1 MTQATISVVGSMDTG
16 NNDTGLIASATI
28 TPTTVGNIMVVI
40 IEEKYSA
47 AANLKVNSISGG
59 GVTTWRL
66 ASQRFMVDGVHGVDV
81 WWGVVTSTG
90 SLTVTPT
97 YNSTTGQAAGSL
109 DAWELTSTAGAVTVW
124 SVDKTGFQDP
134 NTSNTTYTYPSLTS
148 AADKEAYVGYLAITG
163 SASGNPGS
171 GWVDTTD
178 LRGNWV
184 TYNINVGNAGTATSH
199 TQTSGSTQTWFTVG
213 VLFQAA
219 FPVTEQWGTIQ
230 I

>member
-1 MTQATISVVGSMDTG
+1 MTQATISVVGTMDTG
-16 NNDTGLIASATI
+16 NNNTGLCASATL
-28 TPTTVGNIMVVI
+28 TPTAVGNIMVVV

-47 AANLKVNSISGG
+47 AANLKVASIFGG

-66 ASQRFMVDGVHGVDV
+66 ALQRFFVDGVHGVDV

-97 YNSTTGQAAGSL
+97 YNSTTGQAAGSI
-109 DAWELTSTAGAVTVW
+109 DAWELTSTAGASTVW
-124 SVDKTGFQDP
+124 SVDTTGFQDP
-134 NTSNTTYTYPSLTS
+134 NTSATTFTYPPLTS
-148 AADKEAYVGYLAITG
+148 ALDKEAFVGYLAITG
-163 SASGNPGS
+163 SASGNSGS

-184 TYNINVGNAGTATSH
+184 TYNINIGNAGTTTSH
-199 TQTSGSTQTWFTVG
+199 TQTSGTSQTWFTVG

-219 FPVTEQWGTIQ
+219 PNEQWGTIQ